1 MRIQTEAVQFKAD
14 QKLID
19 YIEERLWKLNKF
31 FDRITEVRVFLRLEN
46 SGRVRD
52 KIAAVEVH
60 LPGGTLFA
68 KESKKTFEAS
78 IEQVT
83 RQLQRQIKKYKQRAK
98 QK

>member
-14 QKLID
+14 QKLIN
-19 YIEERLWKLNKF
+19 YIEERLGKLNQF

-46 SGRVRD
+46 SGRIRD
-52 KIAAVEVH
+52 KVAAVEVH

>member
-14 QKLID
+14 QKLIN
-19 YIEERLWKLNKF
+19 YIEERLGKLNQF

-46 SGRVRD
+46 SGKIRD
-52 KIAAVEVH
+52 KVAAVEVQV
-60 LPGGTLFA
+60 PGGTLFA

-83 RQLQRQIKKYKQRAK
+83 RPIR
-98 QK
+98 